1 MTDASPSN
9 PASGF
14 HIRPYAADDLSA
26 VIALWETCGLV
37 VPWNDPRCD
46 IQRKL
51 DADGAGFLVGAIGT
65 RLVASV
71 MAGYEGHRG
80 WLNYLA
86 VDPGFRGRGLG
97 RNMVRAA
104 EALLLGRGC
113 PKVNLQIR
121 AGNIAVADFYRR
133 LGYRAD
139 AAVGLGKRLIPDAPA
154 MAAAV
159 ESDEQFRILP
169 TPPPADE
176 YLRLRVRAGMSPGTP
191 EAAALGLP
199 RSLFAVSAYHRG
211 NLIGMGRVVG
221 DGGCNFTIVDVAVDP
236 DRRRQ
241 GLGRR
246 IMAKI
251 MFYLQRNAP
260 PGAQVFLLAETPEFY
275 ERIGFRHIDPA
286 GMAMYWPHGS
296 KYDIQETKK

>member
-1 MTDASPSN
+1 MTDASSGN
-9 PASGF
+9 LASGF
-14 HIRPYAADDLSA
+14 HIRPYAPDDLSA

-37 VPWNDPRCD
+37 VPWNDPQCD
-46 IQRKL
+46 IRRKL
-51 DADGAGFLVGAIGT
+51 DADSAGFLVGELDT

-86 VDPGFRGRGLG
+86 VDPGFRGKGLG
-97 RNMVRAA
+97 RDMVQAA

-121 AGNIAVADFYRR
+121 AGNVAVAEFYRR
-133 LGYRAD
+133 LGYRVD
-139 AAVGLGKRLIPDAPA
+139 AAVGLGKRLIPDTSE
-154 MAAAV
+154 AATAV
-159 ESDEQFRILP
+159 DADDGLRIQRS
-169 TPPPADE
+169 PPSVDE
-176 YLRLRVRAGMSPGTP
+176 YLRLRVRAGMSSSTP

-199 RSLFAVSAYHRG
+199 RSLFAVSVYRRA

-221 DGGCNFTIVDVAVDP
+221 DGGCNFIIVDVAVDP

-246 IMAKI
+246 IMEEI
-251 MFYLQRNAP
+251 MSYLARNAP
-260 PGAQVFLLAETPEFY
+260 PGAHVSVLADVPEFY
-275 ERIGFRHIDPA
+275 ENIGFRRMAPA
-286 GMAMYWPHGS
+286 SEAMYWAQGS
-296 KYDIQETKK
+296 EYGIQEAEK

>member
-1 MTDASPSN
+1 MTDASSGN
-9 PASGF
+9 LACGF
-14 HIRPYAADDLSA
+14 HVRPYAPDDLRE
-26 VIALWETCGLV
+26 VIGLWATCGLV
-37 VPWNDPRCD
+37 VPWNDPQRD

-51 DADGAGFLVGAIGT
+51 DVDSAGFLVGEIDT
-65 RLVASV
+65 RVVASV

-86 VDPGFRGRGLG
+86 VDPGFRGKGLG
-97 RNMVRAA
+97 RNMVQAA

-121 AGNIAVADFYRR
+121 ASNIAVADFYRR

-139 AAVGLGKRLIPDAPA
+139 AAVGLGKRLIPDAA
-154 MAAAV
+154 ATAAAV
-159 ESDEQFRILP
+159 ESDDQFRILP
-169 TPPPADE
+169 IPPPADE

-199 RSLFAVSAYHRG
+199 RSLFAVSAYHRK

-251 MFYLQRNAP
+251 LFYLEQTAP
-260 PGAQVFLLAETPEFY
+260 PGAQILLFAEAPEFY

-286 GMAMYWPHGS
+286 GSAMYWPHGS
-296 KYDIQETKK
+296 RYDIQETKK